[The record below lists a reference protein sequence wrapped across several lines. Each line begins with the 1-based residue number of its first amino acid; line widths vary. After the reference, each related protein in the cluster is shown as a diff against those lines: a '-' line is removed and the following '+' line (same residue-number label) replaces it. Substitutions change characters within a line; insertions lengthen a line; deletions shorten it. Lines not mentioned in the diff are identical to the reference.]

1 MKQTQHYG
9 TDHTLVDLLSA
20 QQLLKEKTRIN
31 VYMPKVVVR
40 VLDDMAGKRSRGETI
55 TALVLKEAQSDNKKP
70 PWAVFSGIEIS
81 DADIEAVTHQWGK
94 SLP

>member
-1 MKQTQHYG
+1 MKLTQHHG

-55 TALVLKEAQSDNKKP
+55 SVLVLKEAQSGKKL
-70 PWAVFSGIEIS
+70 PWGVFSGVEIS
-81 DADIEAVTHQWGK
+81 DEDIEAVTHQWGK
-94 SLP
+94 SFP

>member
-1 MKQTQHYG
+1 MKQTQYHE

-40 VLDDMAGKRSRGETI
+40 VLDDISGKRSRGETI
-55 TALVLKEAQSDNKKP
+55 SALVLKEAQSGKKL
-70 PWAVFSGIEIS
+70 PWAVFSGVEIS
-81 DADIEAVTHQWGK
+81 DADIKTVTHQWGK
-94 SLP
+94 SFP

>member
-1 MKQTQHYG
+1 MKQTQHHG

-20 QQLLKEKTRIN
+20 QAFLKEKIRLN

-55 TALVLKEAQSDNKKP
+55 SALVLKEAQSGKKL
-70 PWAVFSGIEIS
+70 PWAVFSGVEIT
-81 DADIEAVTHQWGK
+81 DEDIEAVTHQWGK
-94 SLP
+94 SFP

>member
-1 MKQTQHYG
+1 MKQIQQKIVDTP
-9 TDHTLVDLLSA
+9 LADLLSA
-20 QQLLKEKTRIN
+20 QELLKEKTRIN

-55 TALVLKEAQSDNKKP
+55 SALVLKEAQSGKKL
-70 PWAVFSGIEIS
+70 PWAVFSGVEIS

-94 SLP
+94 SFP